1 MGSRI
6 MFLLLAGLAGA
17 AMALQ
22 GSLNSVLGKVTG
34 LMQATLVVHAVGAA
48 TTALLL
54 LLPFGEGS
62 LAKLPQAPWY
72 AYLGGVLGVL
82 IIYSVVAS
90 IPRLGV
96 AVATTAIIVGQV
108 GLAMLI
114 DHYGLFGLQ
123 KVPFTWLKL
132 GGLVLLAVGARL
144 MLN

>member
-1 MGSRI
+1 MDSRI
-6 MFLLLAGLAGA
+6 GFLLLAGLAGA
-17 AMALQ
+17 AMAFQ
-22 GSLNSVLGKVTG
+22 GSLNTVLGRVTG
-34 LMQATLVVHAVGAA
+34 LMPATLAVHAVGAA
-48 TTALLL
+48 TAALLL
-54 LLPFGEGS
+54 LFPLGEAS
-62 LAKLPQAPWY
+62 LAKLLQAPWY

-123 KVPFTWLKL
+123 KAPFTWLKL
-132 GGLVLLAVGARL
+132 GGLALLAIGARL